1 MSLIKCKECNN
12 EISDKAK
19 NCPKCG
25 AKNKQPSGCLKLF
38 GILFVMAVFGQVLLG
53 ISQTLNPNHI
63 KKETIK
69 TEETKDFPQIGR
81 ISTIKRASL
90 GAYNLDD
97 FNQAVTYISQGDN
110 QAFFSLKSS
119 GKVFDLKPNQEV
131 FVVDV
136 KMLYLQ
142 FKVRYVGQTQ
152 TFWCDISALR

>member
-19 NCPKCG
+19 TCPKCG
-25 AKNKQPSGCLKLF
+25 AKNKRPSGCLKLIA
-38 GILFVMAVFGQVLLG
+38 ILFFMGIFGQVLLG

-63 KKETIK
+63 KKEIK
-69 TEETKDFPQIGR
+69 QEQPKKDFPQIGQ
-81 ISTIKRASL
+81 ISTIKRDSL
-90 GAYNLDD
+90 GAYNLED

-110 QAFFSLKSS
+110 QAFYSLKNS
-119 GKVFDLKPNQEV
+119 GKVFDLKPNQQV

-142 FKVRYVGQTQ
+142 FQVRYVGQTQ